1 MSMWRSSLMDVC
13 VFIDIIYNKLKILER
28 IMCSQIFLNEKNTN
42 SKTFWEPAVNKRL
55 LNSSFENQL
64 VLIKKMTK
72 VFQNTCEGVP
82 FYKSFESSDTAPEN
96 IMNDTSSM
104 KKKSLLLRQ
113 NNYYSRKTFHRLVL
127 NL

>member
-1 MSMWRSSLMDVC
+1 MLSNISEW
-13 VFIDIIYNKLKILER
+13 
-28 IMCSQIFLNEKNTN
+28 KNTN

-82 FYKSFESSDTAPEN
+82 FYKSFESSDTASKKTMMHQVWKRRVFYCDKATTIPEKLS
-96 IMNDTSSM
+96 TE
-104 KKKSLLLRQ
+104 
-113 NNYYSRKTFHRLVL
+113 
-127 NL
+127 